1 MAPKGYHHVTRDIR
15 SQIQVLKS
23 SNLSQRKIAEK
34 AGISQSAVSR
44 EIARNSSGCEYSTK
58 IADKK
63 AIERRSLA
71 VNVPKK
77 PKGNLELKIR
87 ECIEKDWSPEQI
99 SGRLKLEQEPM
110 VVSHETIYRYIRSDK
125 ANGGLLYQHLRHGG
139 KKYRKLW
146 TLGGRHNHKSSQPHS
161 SRHSCGTQIQ
171 VQQN

>member
-1 MAPKGYHHVTRDIR
+1 MAQKGYHHVTRDIR

-34 AGISQSAVSR
+34 VGISQSAVSR
-44 EIARNSSGCEYSTK
+44 EIAKNSSGCEYSTK

-87 ECIEKDWSPEQI
+87 ECTEKDWSPEQI
-99 SGRLKLEQEPM
+99 SGRLKC
-110 VVSHETIYRYIRSDK
+110 
-125 ANGGLLYQHLRHGG
+125 LLYHG
-139 KKYRKLW
+139 RSS
-146 TLGGRHNHKSSQPHS
+146 LGCKDLDKVLLVIYHQSN
-161 SRHSCGTQIQ
+161 C
-171 VQQN
+171 